1 MCGRGLEGGGRGKNW
16 PAHILYAAAPLPT
29 RSILAEMHT
38 FLKQSLARSD
48 SVWVVT
54 ISQLLDWME
63 KPVAVGQV
71 RA

>member
-1 MCGRGLEGGGRGKNW
+1 MAR
-16 PAHILYAAAPLPT
+16 PPPPT

>member
-1 MCGRGLEGGGRGKNW
+1 MSVGVGAGRGWRGRRNGGG
-16 PAHILYAAAPLPT
+16 PPPPPPPPT